1 MIAIEKVKRY
11 LYDTQ
16 EQAEKYSGC
25 EKVSVGAMII
35 PHGTKTFVFGS
46 NKCIPDSCK
55 TNGCRRIELYGE
67 DSKSHRLPSDC
78 RAVHSEIDAI
88 CNCAKFGI
96 PTYRATMI
104 VTRYPC
110 EACARAIV
118 NSGIREVYYGREQ
131 KISEEA
137 ELIFKS
143 GDVRIHHISDWI
155 YEDTT
160 R

>member
-1 MIAIEKVKRY
+1 
-11 LYDTQ
+11 
-16 EQAEKYSGC
+16 
-25 EKVSVGAMII
+25 
-35 PHGTKTFVFGS
+35 
-46 NKCIPDSCK
+46 
-55 TNGCRRIELYGE
+55 
-67 DSKSHRLPSDC
+67 
-78 RAVHSEIDAI
+78 
-88 CNCAKFGI
+88 
-96 PTYRATMI
+96 MI